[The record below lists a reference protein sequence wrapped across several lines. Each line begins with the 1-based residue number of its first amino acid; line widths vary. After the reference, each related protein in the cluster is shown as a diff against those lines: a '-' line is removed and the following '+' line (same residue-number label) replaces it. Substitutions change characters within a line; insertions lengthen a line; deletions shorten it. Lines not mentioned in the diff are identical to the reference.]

1 MKWRNIGILITQ
13 HVWGL
18 CTDAKMVEPMHIRSL
33 CLTTVLLLSMA
44 LELGASGQE
53 PATPAPARLGHYQ
66 VTQAPQTIHTHDP
79 GRPLITSMEISCGLT
94 KDEIRSV
101 LCTLDLYDSWVIR
114 ALNDSD
120 ALKANPMSVFDA
132 VIADHKAQELSLLF
146 DFQRPFKIED
156 VTIPFTFVSDILT
169 QDPFQGCVEIMLRSP
184 NIAVKDAGLRILY
197 SEKKGDQN
205 IDQNILSTIRAEI
218 IVDFTG
224 LIDIFVNVPN
234 YARNTERRLELCVES
249 LFSLL
254 AEIASEK
261 SI

>member
-53 PATPAPARLGHYQ
+53 PATPAPARPGHYQ
-66 VTQAPQTIHTHDP
+66 VTHAP